1 MAINRGPWSALVD
14 DDGSN
19 LVGSIWNKAAI
30 ATVLLDPID
39 AMTANNVTTT
49 ATGTVDNLAC
59 GPASAITVIR
69 CRNTAPLTITGLA
82 FTTTPRDGD
91 LAFIEARAAGHV
103 YLAQDAAGST
113 QRFANFATS
122 APTPLAGGAPGRA
135 IYVFEAVSNYWILHA
150 HEQGAP
156 IVIPFVAGNYTGQG
170 AITAGMV
177 KLHEYYLKGRMLT
190 GTIQIEAFPNA
201 ASTQLLVAGWPS
213 FVPTVIGR
221 YIPGIGTINGP
232 WGQVSG
238 AVNPA
243 NIAFNRNDF
252 GNYPA
257 GPHYVNW
264 QGTWA
269 VN

>member
-1 MAINRGPWSALVD
+1 MAINRVPWQALVD

-39 AMTANNVTTT
+39 AMAANVVTTA

-59 GPASAITVIR
+59 GPASAVTVIR
-69 CRNTAPLTITGLA
+69 CTNATPLTITGLA
-82 FTTTPRDGD
+82 FSTAPRGGD
-91 LAFIEARAAGHV
+91 LVLIEARAAGHV

-122 APTPLAGGAPGRA
+122 APTPVAGGAPGRA
-135 IYVFEAVSNYWILHA
+135 IYVFEATSSYWILHA

-156 IVIPFVAGNYTGQG
+156 IVIPFAAGNYTGQG

-177 KLHEYYLKGRMLT
+177 KTHDYYLKGRMLT
-190 GTIQIEAFPNA
+190 GTIQVEAFPATGSSPNFN
-201 ASTQLLVAGWPS
+201 VGGWPLT
-213 FVPTVIGR
+213 PAINGR
-221 YIPGIGTINGP
+221 YIPGIGTLNGP

-238 AVNPA
+238 AINPA
-243 NIAFNRNDF
+243 TIGFLRNDF
-252 GNYPA
+252 GNIPA
-257 GPHYVNW
+257 GTHYVNW
-264 QGTWA
+264 QGTW
-269 VN
+269 VVT